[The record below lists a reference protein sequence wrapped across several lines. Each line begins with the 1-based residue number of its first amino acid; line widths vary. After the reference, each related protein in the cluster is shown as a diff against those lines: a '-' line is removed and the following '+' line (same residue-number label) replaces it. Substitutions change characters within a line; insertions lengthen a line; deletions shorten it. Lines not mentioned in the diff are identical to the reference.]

1 MAQDNKNTGGA
12 GQVIA
17 LAVIAVILGIGY
29 VALDF
34 YSDGEKNKAIAE
46 TRGTRIVQS
55 LSRHRLETNAYP
67 DALNKLVPKFTDAV
81 PTCPGGETF
90 DYKLSGSDYTLTCP
104 NIVFKTKPY
113 TYDSRTR
120 GWQG

>member
-1 MAQDNKNTGGA
+1 MVQDKNSGGA
-12 GQVIA
+12 GQIIA
-17 LAVIAVILGIGY
+17 LVVIAVILGVGY

-46 TRGTRIVQS
+46 SRGMQVVQA
-55 LSRHRLETNAYP
+55 LSRHKLETNTYP
-67 DALNKLVPKFTDAV
+67 EALDKLVPKFADAL
-81 PTCPGGETF
+81 PKCPGGDAF
-90 DYKLSGSDYTLTCP
+90 AFKLSGNDYTLSCQ

-120 GWQG
+120 GWLG

>member
-1 MAQDNKNTGGA
+1 MADQKAGGGA

-17 LAVIAVILGIGY
+17 LVVIAVILGIGY

-46 TRGTRIVQS
+46 SRGMQVVQA
-55 LSRHRLETNAYP
+55 LSRHRLEENNYP
-67 DALNKLVPKFTDAV
+67 KALDELVPKFTGAL
-81 PTCPGGETF
+81 PKCP
-90 DYKLSGSDYTLTCP
+90 SGDNFVFSLAGNDYTLTCP
-104 NIVFKTKPY
+104 NVVFKSKPY

-120 GWQG
+120 TWQG

>member
-1 MAQDNKNTGGA
+1 MTQDKNTGGA
-12 GQVIA
+12 GQIIA
-17 LAVIAVILGIGY
+17 LVVIAVILGIGY

-46 TRGTRIVQS
+46 SRGMQAVQA
-55 LSRHRLETNAYP
+55 LSRHRMETNAYP
-67 DALNKLVPKFTDAV
+67 DSLDKLVPKFADSL
-81 PTCPGGETF
+81 PKCPGGDAF
-90 DYKLSGSDYTLTCP
+90 VFKLTGNDYTLSCQ

>member
-1 MAQDNKNTGGA
+1 MAQDKNSGGA
-12 GQVIA
+12 GQIIA
-17 LAVIAVILGIGY
+17 LVVIAVILGIGY

-46 TRGTRIVQS
+46 SRGMQVVQA
-55 LSRHRLETNAYP
+55 LSRHKLETNTYP
-67 DALNKLVPKFTDAV
+67 DALDKLVPKFVDAL
-81 PTCPGGETF
+81 PKCPGSDAF
-90 DYKLSGSDYTLTCP
+90 AFKLNGNDYTLSCQ
-104 NIVFKTKPY
+104 NIVFKTQPY

>member
-1 MAQDNKNTGGA
+1 MAENKNSDDA

-17 LAVIAVILGIGY
+17 LVVVAVILGIGY
-29 VALDF
+29 IALDY

-46 TRGTRIVQS
+46 SRGTQVVQA

-67 DALNKLVPKFTDAV
+67 ATLAALVPKFVDAL
-81 PTCPGGETF
+81 PKCPGGDAFEF
-90 DYKLSGSDYTLTCP
+90 KLNGNDYTLSCQ

-120 GWQG
+120 GWLG

>member
-1 MAQDNKNTGGA
+1 MAQDKNSGGA
-12 GQVIA
+12 GQIIA
-17 LAVIAVILGIGY
+17 LVVIAVILGIGY

-46 TRGTRIVQS
+46 SRGTQVVQA
-55 LSRHRLETNAYP
+55 LSRHRMEANAYP
-67 DALNKLVPKFTDAV
+67 DALDKLVPKFADAL
-81 PTCPGGETF
+81 PKCPGGDAF
-90 DYKLSGSDYTLTCP
+90 AFKLAGNDYTLTCQ

-113 TYDSRTR
+113 SYDSRTR

>member
-1 MAQDNKNTGGA
+1 MAEQKAGGA

-17 LAVIAVILGIGY
+17 LVVIAVILGIGY

-46 TRGTRIVQS
+46 SRGMQVVQA
-55 LSRHRLETNAYP
+55 LSRHRLEENNYP
-67 DALNKLVPKFTDAV
+67 KTLDALVPKFTSALPKCPSGDAF
-81 PTCPGGETF
+81 TF
-90 DYKLSGSDYTLTCP
+90 NLNGNDYTLTCP
-104 NIVFKTKPY
+104 NVVFKSKPY

-120 GWQG
+120 AWQG